1 MISTFKLELRP
12 DIVHWRWSSDERFTV
27 KSAYAMLNDGD
38 IRDARQSMM
47 WTLDLAPDESAAQGS
62 GETLRPRAL
71 SQPPVPV
78 HPLVSHL
85 EDAIRTVRRW
95 TSEPDRTP
103 VRISTGLGRIGLL
116 LAALDEL
123 LRLPQAEDALRRAA
137 DRLLDDLLL
146 LADAYGSLRSAA
158 LALREAQSETRAALR
173 RRDAA
178 RLASSLGSQRRAEKE
193 LARIASAV
201 RSASGSASDTEIA
214 GIVGEAIAAISAASV
229 AVLLG
234 ISAIS
239 AAASAAA
246 AATARSSS
254 VLEPLR
260 KLGFRSSSNN
270 KKDTEEEKEI
280 AALERLEE
288 LEECVG
294 KLESGSER
302 VFRSLVNIRVSLLN
316 ILTPSF

>member
-1 MISTFKLELRP
+1 MSPRRKAPEKPYR
-12 DIVHWRWSSDERFTV
+12 HAR
-27 KSAYAMLNDGD
+27 SASLPCP
-38 IRDARQSMM
+38 S
-47 WTLDLAPDESAAQGS
+47 
-62 GETLRPRAL
+62 
-71 SQPPVPV
+71 

-85 EDAIRTVRRW
+85 EDAMRTVRRW

-103 VRISTGLGRIGLL
+103 ARISTGLGRIAIL

-123 LRLPQAEDALRRAA
+123 LRLPQAEDALRRAGAGAA
-137 DRLLDDLLL
+137 DPLLDDLLR

-158 LALREAQSETRAALR
+158 LDLKESQSEAQSALR

-201 RSASGSASDTEIA
+201 RSAFRSASGTEIA
-214 GIVGEAIAAISAASV
+214 EIVSEAIAAISAASV

-234 ISAIS
+234 IAAIS
-239 AAASAAA
+239 AAASASA

-254 VLEPLR
+254 VLGPLR
-260 KLGFRSSSNN
+260 KVGFRSSSNN
-270 KKDTEEEKEI
+270 KKATEEEEEEEI

-288 LEECVG
+288 LEKCVG
-294 KLESGSER
+294 ELESGSER
-302 VFRSLVNIRVSLLN
+302 VFRSLVNTRVSLLN
-316 ILTPSF
+316 ILTPTF

>member
-1 MISTFKLELRP
+1 MVPGFKRSISLPMSPRRKAPEKPYGHAR
-12 DIVHWRWSSDERFTV
+12 
-27 KSAYAMLNDGD
+27 SASLPCP
-38 IRDARQSMM
+38 S
-47 WTLDLAPDESAAQGS
+47 
-62 GETLRPRAL
+62 
-71 SQPPVPV
+71 

-201 RSASGSASDTEIA
+201 RSASRSASDTEIA

>member
-1 MISTFKLELRP
+1 MVPGFKRSISLPMSPRRKAPEKTYR
-12 DIVHWRWSSDERFTV
+12 H
-27 KSAYAMLNDGD
+27 
-38 IRDARQSMM
+38 ARSVS
-47 WTLDLAPDESAAQGS
+47 LPCPS
-62 GETLRPRAL
+62 
-71 SQPPVPV
+71 

-85 EDAIRTVRRW
+85 EDAMRTVRRW

-103 VRISTGLGRIGLL
+103 ARISTGLGRVALL

-123 LRLPQAEDALRRAA
+123 LRLPQAEDALRRAGAA
-137 DRLLDDLLL
+137 DPLLEDLLR

-158 LALREAQSETRAALR
+158 LDLKESQSEAQSALR

-201 RSASGSASDTEIA
+201 RSASRSASGTEIA
-214 GIVGEAIAAISAASV
+214 EIVSEAIAAISAASV

-234 ISAIS
+234 ITAIS
-239 AAASAAA
+239 ASAAA
-246 AATARSSS
+246 TVRSSS
-254 VLEPLR
+254 VLGPLR

-270 KKDTEEEKEI
+270 KKATEEEKEI
-280 AALERLEE
+280 AALERWEE
-288 LEECVG
+288 LEKCVG
-294 KLESGSER
+294 ELESGSER

-316 ILTPSF
+316 ILSPTF